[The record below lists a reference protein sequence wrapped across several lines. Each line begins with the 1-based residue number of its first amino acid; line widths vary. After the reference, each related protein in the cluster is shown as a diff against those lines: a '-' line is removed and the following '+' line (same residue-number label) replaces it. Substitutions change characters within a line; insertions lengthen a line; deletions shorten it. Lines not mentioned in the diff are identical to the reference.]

1 MDLVLGDLRAPSNGP
16 AAGPPRTAPSCRH
29 RGRAGFSLVE
39 VLVAALILLLILLG
53 VVPMFLRAMVH
64 RESGRESTAVGS
76 FARSRAER
84 LVELPFGHRELTV
97 PSGSDTLEVI
107 EYLLPKSQDWQ
118 RDPSLADRALWV
130 RTTRVQQFR
139 AEDLID
145 GDSDGDGDDLDL
157 PLDGGTHPRFV
168 HLKQIEVRIE
178 SPRDAGP
185 LGAAEELVVRVL
197 KGF

>member
-1 MDLVLGDLRAPSNGP
+1 MDLVLGTLRPRPPLRA
-16 AAGPPRTAPSCRH
+16 RRR
-29 RGRAGFSLVE
+29 RGSSGFSLVE
-39 VLVAALILLLILLG
+39 VLVAVLLLLFILLG
-53 VVPMFLRAMVH
+53 VLPMFLRAMVN

-84 LVELPFGHRELTV
+84 LVELPFGHQELTV
-97 PSGSDTLEVI
+97 PPGSDTLESI
-107 EYLLPKSQDWQ
+107 EYLLPGTYEWQ
-118 RDPSLADRALWV
+118 RDPSLADEALWV

-145 GDSDGDGDDLDL
+145 GDADGDGDDLDV

>member
-1 MDLVLGDLRAPSNGP
+1 MDLVLGTLRHPPAP
-16 AAGPPRTAPSCRH
+16 AAERR
-29 RGRAGFSLVE
+29 RGSSGFSLVE
-39 VLVAALILLLILLG
+39 VLVALLILLFILLG
-53 VVPMFLRAMVH
+53 VVPLFLRAMVS

-76 FARSRAER
+76 FARTRAER

-97 PSGSDTLEVI
+97 PPGSDTLERI
-107 EYLLPKSQDWQ
+107 EYLLPGTRDWQ
-118 RDPSLADRALWV
+118 EDPSLAGQALWV
-130 RTTRVQQFR
+130 RTTRVRQFR
-139 AEDLID
+139 GRDLID
-145 GDSDGDGDDLDL
+145 GDADGDGDDLDL

-185 LGAAEELVVRVL
+185 MGAAEEIVVRVL

>member
-1 MDLVLGDLRAPSNGP
+1 MDLVLGTLRHPPAP
-16 AAGPPRTAPSCRH
+16 AAERR
-29 RGRAGFSLVE
+29 RGSPGFSLVE
-39 VLVAALILLLILLG
+39 VLVALVILLFILLG
-53 VVPMFLRAMVH
+53 VVPLFLRAMVS

-76 FARSRAER
+76 FARTRAER

-97 PSGSDTLEVI
+97 PPGSDALETV
-107 EYLLPKSQDWQ
+107 EYRLPGSEAWHL
-118 RDPSLADRALWV
+118 DPSLAGQAMWV

-139 AEDLID
+139 GEDLID
-145 GDSDGDGDDLDL
+145 GDTDGDGDDLDV

-168 HLKQIEVRIE
+168 HLKQIEVRVE

>member
-1 MDLVLGDLRAPSNGP
+1 MDLVHEPLTPL
-16 AAGPPRTAPSCRH
+16 AGRR
-29 RGRAGFSLVE
+29 RGSSGFSLVE
-39 VLVAALILLLILLG
+39 VLVAVLILLFILLG
-53 VVPMFLRAMVH
+53 VVPMFLRATVN
-64 RESGRESTAVGS
+64 RQSGRESTEVGS
-76 FARSRAER
+76 FARTRAER

-97 PSGSDTLEVI
+97 PPGSDALETVD
-107 EYLLPKSQDWQ
+107 YL
-118 RDPSLADRALWV
+118 DPDTDEWSPDDSLEGQALWR

-139 AEDLID
+139 ASDLID
-145 GDSDGDGDDLDL
+145 GDTDGDGDDLDT

-185 LGAAEELVVRVL
+185 LGAAEEIAVRVL